1 MLRFSSTGLN
11 ELHHLTQQV
20 KPFILEEDYILLAS
34 IINSIRADG
43 SIDEIDYTR
52 LVSLVES
59 YTKESNLG
67 IPPHPIIDSSDGS
80 ATPVPTQGN
89 EETAYISLLNF
100 RLFLFSYSGVD
111 DLSHTGLNIGL
122 SLER

>member
-67 IPPHPIIDSSDGS
+67 IQPHPIIDSS
-80 ATPVPTQGN
+80 VPTQGN

-122 SLER
+122 SLEH